1 MVAAAG
7 VVVQSFQ
14 SAQDPLLACVD
25 SRLES
30 ERAADRLTIQ
40 TLQTQTQQQLA
51 ALASQQQ
58 QRMATLQQQAAA
70 AAASSSAESA
80 AVVSGAVGLAGE
92 LGDRQAAVLKDL
104 AGLAVEVSKYRYVGC
119 GSRGLRFK
127 SGSTN
132 SERS

>member
-1 MVAAAG
+1 MQA
-7 VVVQSFQ
+7 
-14 SAQDPLLACVD
+14 
-25 SRLES
+25 
-30 ERAADRLTIQ
+30 
-40 TLQTQTQQQLA
+40 LQTQTQQQLA

-104 AGLAVEVSKYRYVGC
+104 AGLAVEVSKYR
-119 GSRGLRFK
+119 
-127 SGSTN
+127 
-132 SERS
+132 